1 MTFKKGIGC
10 NVNIES
16 KLSPDKIL
24 FSETGGFILEVLPK
38 NIDTIKSVF
47 SNYELD
53 VFEIGSTGGES
64 IQINGITNIVV
75 SETKKAWKN
84 GLREKL

>member
-1 MTFKKGIGC
+1 MTFINNIGC
-10 NVNIES
+10 KVNIES
-16 KLSPDKIL
+16 HLSPDKIL

-47 SNYELD
+47 SNYGLD

-64 IQINGITNIVV
+64 IQINGLTDIYVT
-75 SETKKAWKN
+75 ETKKAWTN